1 MKTHKS
7 RQLGMVG
14 HIEIL
19 VAVVVLSAVGFGAW
33 RVMTANN
40 DNAKDTPKASV
51 SSQEKTENL
60 PTDLTDIKSI
70 DEIKTLATDDVA
82 TVSGIELELEEG
94 TLVYVVHFT
103 DGSKTVFNAKTGS
116 KLQLTDN
123 NNDEIDDSKTLPAG
137 FTAAVSI
144 QQAIDIA
151 KKERPDATLRKV
163 ELEVEDGTVV
173 YSVRFTDGSR
183 VDVSA
188 ADGTVQRVKQAKEG
202 GNSSSSAGGDS
213 SGSGSNGS
221 STSGSGGSHSSD
233 DSNDD
238 DSQSSSDDGSS
249 DDSTDDSGNDSSS
262 DQNDTDEDSSG
273 GGSNSGSGSS
283 GHGSGHN

>member
-1 MKTHKS
+1 MKTLKS

-19 VAVVVLSAVGFGAW
+19 VAVVVVSSVGFGAW
-33 RVMTANN
+33 RVMTANKN
-40 DNAKDTPKASV
+40 KAGDTPSQASV
-51 SSQEKTENL
+51 SSQEKIETL
-60 PTDLTDIKSI
+60 PADLTGIKTI
-70 DEIKTLATDDVA
+70 DEIKTIATDDAA

-103 DGSKTVFNAKTGS
+103 DGSKAVFNAKSGL
-116 KLQLTDN
+116 KLQLADN

-151 KKERPDATLRKV
+151 KKELPDATLRKV
-163 ELEVEDGTVV
+163 ELEVEDRVVV

-188 ADGTVQRVKQAKEG
+188 ADGSVQRVKPAQESG
-202 GNSSSSAGGDS
+202 SSSSGSSDSSSGSSSSDDS
-213 SGSGSNGS
+213 SGAHSN
-221 STSGSGGSHSSD
+221 D
-233 DSNDD
+233 ESNDD
-238 DSQSSSDDGSS
+238 DSQSSSDDSSS
-249 DDSTDDSGNDSSS
+249 DDSMDDSGNDSSS
-262 DQNDTDEDSSG
+262 DQNDGDEDEDSTSG
-273 GGSNSGSGSS
+273 GGNSGSGSS

>member
-7 RQLGMVG
+7 RQRGMVG

-19 VAVVVLSAVGFGAW
+19 IAVVVLSVVGFGAW
-33 RVMTANN
+33 RVMTTN
-40 DNAKDTPKASV
+40 KDKVEDTQQASV
-51 SSQEKTENL
+51 SSQEKIETL
-60 PTDLTDIKSI
+60 PADLTGIKTI
-70 DEIKTLATDDVA
+70 DEIKTIATDDTA

-103 DGSKTVFNAKTGS
+103 DGSKTIFNAKTGS
-116 KLQLTDN
+116 KLQLADN
-123 NNDEIDDSKTLPAG
+123 NNDEIDDNKTLPVG
-137 FTAAVSI
+137 FTAGVSI

-151 KKERPDATLRKV
+151 KNEKPEATLRKV
-163 ELEVEDGTVV
+163 ELEVEDGIVV

-188 ADGTVQRVKQAKEG
+188 ADGSIQRVKQATES
-202 GNSSSSAGGDS
+202 GNSSSGSGGSS
-213 SGSGSNGS
+213 SGSGSSGGS
-221 STSGSGGSHSSD
+221 SGSHSSD

-238 DSQSSSDDGSS
+238 DSQSSSDDSS
-249 DDSTDDSGNDSSS
+249 NDDSTDDSGNDSSS
-262 DQNDTDEDSSG
+262 DQDDSDEDSSG

>member
-1 MKTHKS
+1 MKTQKS
-7 RQLGMVG
+7 RQLGIVG

-19 VAVVVLSAVGFGAW
+19 VAVVVLSAIGFGAW
-33 RVMTANN
+33 RVMTAN
-40 DNAKDTPKASV
+40 KDKAEEAPQASV
-51 SSQEKTENL
+51 SSQEKIENL

-70 DEIKTLATDDVA
+70 DEIKTLATDDAA

-94 TLVYVVHFT
+94 ILVYVVHFT
-103 DGSKTVFNAKTGS
+103 DGSKAVFNAKTGS
-116 KLQLTDN
+116 KLQLADN
-123 NNDEIDDSKTLPAG
+123 NDDEIDDSKTLPAG

-163 ELEVEDGTVV
+163 ELEVEDGVVV

-188 ADGTVQRVKQAKEG
+188 ADGSVQRVKQAQESG
-202 GNSSSSAGGDS
+202 GSSSGSGDSSSGSSSSDDS
-213 SGSGSNGS
+213 SGSLSN
-221 STSGSGGSHSSD
+221 D

-238 DSQSSSDDGSS
+238 DSQSSSDEDSS
-249 DDSTDDSGNDSSS
+249 DDSTDDSGNGSSS
-262 DQNDTDEDSSG
+262 DQDDSDEDNSG